1 MDFSKVGGLIQ
12 QIAPTLATALGGPL
26 AGMAVKTLSNALL
39 GTPNGS
45 EEDVTEALMNATPEQ
60 LARLKEVDATFK
72 ARMKELDIDLEKIA
86 AGDRADARDREAKT
100 GDWTPRVL
108 AFGITTGFFGILA
121 WMFLHG
127 IPTSGAEAMLIM
139 LGALQ
144 TSYTGVIAYY
154 FGSSAGSKAKNEM
167 LMHQNGKHG

>member
-39 GTPNGS
+39 GNPDGS
-45 EEDVTEALMNATPEQ
+45 EADVAEALSNASPEQ
-60 LARLKEVDATFK
+60 LAKLKEIDTTFK
-72 ARMKELDIDLEKIA
+72 ARMKELDIDLERIA
-86 AGDRADARDREAKT
+86 AGDRADARARETKT
-100 GDWTPRVL
+100 GDWTPKVL
-108 AFGITTGFFGILA
+108 AFGITTGFFGILV

-127 IPTSGAEAMLIM
+127 MPTSGTEAMLIM

-154 FGSSAGSKAKNEM
+154 FGSSAGSKAKNDM
-167 LMHQNGKHG
+167 LANQGGK

>member
-26 AGMAVKTLSNALL
+26 AGMAVKTLSSALL
-39 GTPNGS
+39 GNPNGS
-45 EEDVTEALMNATPEQ
+45 EADVTEALMNATPEQ
-60 LARLKEVDATFK
+60 LAKLKEIDATFK
-72 ARMKELDIDLEKIA
+72 ARMKELDIDLERIA
-86 AGDRADARDREAKT
+86 AGDRSDARDREVKT
-100 GDWTPRVL
+100 GDWTPKVL
-108 AFGITTGFFGILA
+108 AFGITTGFFGILV

-127 IPTSGAEAMLIM
+127 MPTSGTEAMLIM

-154 FGSSAGSKAKNEM
+154 FGSSAGSKAKNDM
-167 LMHQNGKHG
+167 LANQNGKN

>member
-39 GTPNGS
+39 GNPDGS
-45 EEDVTEALMNATPEQ
+45 EADVAEALTNATPDQ
-60 LARLKEVDATFK
+60 LAKLKEIDATFK
-72 ARMKELDIDLEKIA
+72 ARMKELDIDLERIA
-86 AGDRADARDREAKT
+86 AGDRADARARETKT
-100 GDWTPRVL
+100 GDWTPKVL
-108 AFGITTGFFGILA
+108 AFGITTGFFGILV

-127 IPTSGAEAMLIM
+127 MPTSGTEAMLIM

-154 FGSSAGSKAKNEM
+154 FGSSAGSKAKNDM
-167 LMHQNGKHG
+167 LANQGGK

>member
-26 AGMAVKTLSNALL
+26 AGMAVKTLSSALL
-39 GTPNGS
+39 GNPNGS
-45 EEDVTEALMNATPEQ
+45 EADVAEALTNATPEQ
-60 LARLKEVDATFK
+60 LAKLKEIDATFK
-72 ARMKELDIDLEKIA
+72 MRMKELDIDLERIA
-86 AGDRADARDREAKT
+86 AGDRADARARETKT
-100 GDWTPRVL
+100 GDWTPKVL
-108 AFGITTGFFGILA
+108 AFGITTGFFGILV

-127 IPTSGAEAMLIM
+127 MPTSGTEAMLIM

-154 FGSSAGSKAKNEM
+154 FGSSAGSKAKNDM
-167 LMHQNGKHG
+167 LANQGGK

>member
-39 GTPNGS
+39 GNPDGS
-45 EEDVTEALMNATPEQ
+45 EADVADALSNATPDQ
-60 LARLKEVDATFK
+60 LAKLKEIDATFK
-72 ARMKELDIDLEKIA
+72 ARMKELDIDLERIA
-86 AGDRADARDREAKT
+86 AGDRADARARETKT
-100 GDWTPRVL
+100 GDWTPKVL
-108 AFGITTGFFGILA
+108 AFGITTGFFGILV

-127 IPTSGAEAMLIM
+127 MPTSGTEAMLIM

-154 FGSSAGSKAKNEM
+154 FGSSAGSKAKNDM
-167 LMHQNGKHG
+167 LANQGGK